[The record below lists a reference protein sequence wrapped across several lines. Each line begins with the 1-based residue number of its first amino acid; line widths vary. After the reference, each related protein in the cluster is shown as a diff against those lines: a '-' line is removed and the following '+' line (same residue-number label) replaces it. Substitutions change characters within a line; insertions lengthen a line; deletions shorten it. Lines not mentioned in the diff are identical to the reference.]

1 MDLYNA
7 ESNAILSPPTYP
19 TGLNNCSQ
27 PVPEHRLQQSLLS
40 LLTKSMVS
48 SICPQLVMTPTA
60 SYDAYP
66 VAQAQDN
73 QTGGQQTGINILSAA
88 MGTLQ

>member
-19 TGLNNCSQ
+19 TGLNNYSQ

-40 LLTKSMVS
+40 SVNQEHGFQHMS
-48 SICPQLVMTPTA
+48 TA
-60 SYDAYP
+60 SYVAYP

-73 QTGGQQTGINILSAA
+73 QTGGQQTGLNILSAA
-88 MGTLQ
+88 METLQ

>member
-19 TGLNNCSQ
+19 SGLNNYSQ

-40 LLTKSMVS
+40 SVNQEHGFQHMS
-48 SICPQLVMTPTA
+48 TA
-60 SYDAYP
+60 SYVAYP
-66 VAQAQDN
+66 GVAQAQDN
-73 QTGGQQTGINILSAA
+73 QTGEQQTGLNILSAA
-88 MGTLQ
+88 MET